1 MTSTF
6 RIPPRAATAI
16 VLLLLACALPPGP
29 GSLAAAAGAP
39 TQAGLLAAW
48 EKAMKDDPASK
59 TFQKTADRTYRF
71 QTDRFPFDGEL
82 RVLNLVIDD
91 RGLAAEEGLPGMVLG
106 VVETELV
113 GAPADFQEKHA
124 MAWSIWNA
132 GNTLF
137 WHQAS
142 GRWLTSREYSSAAS
156 REYRNRQPWYAFL
169 LENIWFLVLLAFLV
183 FMALLATKTRRQ
195 MKTAMSYQAW
205 AQKAMERSLELSE
218 RSVATAEDSNRAL
231 KEILAALR
239 NGPPAKPG
247 AES

>member
-1 MTSTF
+1 MTATF
-6 RIPPRAATAI
+6 RFLPRAATA
-16 VLLLLACALPPGP
+16 LFTLLLAFALLPGP
-29 GSLAAAAGAP
+29 VPAADPAGAP

-59 TFQKTADRTYRF
+59 IFQKTADRTYRF

-91 RGLAAEEGLPGMVLG
+91 RGLAAEEGMPGMILG

-113 GAPADFQEKHA
+113 DAPADFQEKHA

-142 GRWLTSREYSSAAS
+142 GRWLTSREYSAAAS
-156 REYRNRQPWYAFL
+156 REYRNRQPWYSFL
-169 LENIWFLVLLAFLV
+169 LENVWLLVLLAFLI

-218 RSVATAEDSNRAL
+218 RSVATAEDSNRVL
-231 KEILAALR
+231 KEILAALPSR
-239 NGPPAKPG
+239 KP
-247 AES
+247 EL